1 MGFKVASRVR
11 GLSDEAFREAF
22 GTKEQCRA
30 ALVRLRWPDGFVC
43 PCCGHREHCVLAG
56 RGLYQC
62 NRCKKQTSPTAGTI
76 FHATKLP
83 LTLWFA
89 AIHLVV
95 TAKNG
100 ISSVELGRRLG
111 VKQPTAW
118 AVKHKIM
125 AVMARREGETRLTGR
140 VEMDD
145 AYLGGVRSG
154 GKRGRGAAGKTPFV
168 AAVSTSPEGRPRK
181 LKLAPVKGFRKREIA
196 RGAKHWLAPGAAVV
210 TDGLGCWSALDE
222 AACSHQAIRTGSGRQ
237 AARMASF
244 KWVNTT
250 LGNIKSAITGT
261 YRKLGPDHAGRYLA
275 SFAWRYN
282 RRYQLQT
289 MIPRFVHSAARTQ
302 PLPYRLLI
310 AGCLS
315 GISRI
320 SIGRSDRQGLVRE
333 PGTGPPAKAPPALI
347 FFSRQEPQQKVR
359 EIAGSKS
366 TETETRRN
374 LHIPVQE
381 RTTNVN
387 RQEFA
392 SRCGCLLFYGGR
404 GSG

>member
-1 MGFKVASRVR
+1 MSNGVPAYPWHSACETVCSQYVPYEGVTVMRFKVASRVR

-43 PCCGHREHCVLAG
+43 PCCGHRGHCVLAG

-89 AIHLVV
+89 AIHLIV

-125 AVMARREGETRLTGR
+125 AVMARREEETALSGR

-181 LKLAPVKGFRKREIA
+181 LKLVPVKGFRKREIA

-210 TDGLGCWSALDE
+210 TDGLGCWSALNE
-222 AACSHQAIRTGSGRQ
+222 IACSHQAIRTGSGRQ
-237 AARMASF
+237 AARMAPF
-244 KWVNTT
+244 KWVNTM
-250 LGNIKSAITGT
+250 LGNIKCAITGT
-261 YRKLGPDHAGRYLA
+261 YRQLGPDHAGRYLA

-289 MIPRFVHSAARTQ
+289 MIPVSS
-302 PLPYRLLI
+302 I
-310 AGCLS
+310 APHAPSPCPIAS
-315 GISRI
+315 S
-320 SIGRSDRQGLVRE
+320 SPDDFQG
-333 PGTGPPAKAPPALI
+333 
-347 FFSRQEPQQKVR
+347 
-359 EIAGSKS
+359 
-366 TETETRRN
+366 
-374 LHIPVQE
+374 
-381 RTTNVN
+381 
-387 RQEFA
+387 
-392 SRCGCLLFYGGR
+392 
-404 GSG
+404 